1 METFA
6 PKYNE
11 DKIKELEILLSNEVL
26 SLKDNPNFL
35 VDELSFR
42 EKELVQ
48 NLDDLTFDASRHI
61 CLCRDHVAR
70 IR

>member
-26 SLKDNPNFL
+26 SLKDNLNFSA
-35 VDELSFR
+35 DELFFR
-42 EKELVQ
+42 EKELIQ
-48 NLDDLTFDASRHI
+48 NLDDLTFDASRHCI
-61 CLCRDHVAR
+61 PSK
-70 IR
+70 

>member
-35 VDELSFR
+35 ADELSFR

-48 NLDDLTFDASRHI
+48 N
-61 CLCRDHVAR
+61 
-70 IR
+70 